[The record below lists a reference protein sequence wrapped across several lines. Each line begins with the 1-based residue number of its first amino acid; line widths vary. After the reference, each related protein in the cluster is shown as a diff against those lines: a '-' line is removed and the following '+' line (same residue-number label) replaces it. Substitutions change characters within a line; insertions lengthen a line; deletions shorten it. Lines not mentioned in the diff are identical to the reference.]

1 MEAGTAR
8 EFAKI
13 NLKDEREMAERIYLQ
28 HPTKTETVEV
38 STGFSWS
45 AFLLGFVW
53 ALMKRMWLVA
63 LVLLA
68 VDLAI
73 GLIGFAGVTADVVS
87 LVLSIVF
94 AIYCGMNANQ
104 WYRRDLERKGYV
116 IKGPG
121 PETGVLR

>member
-1 MEAGTAR
+1 
-8 EFAKI
+8 
-13 NLKDEREMAERIYLQ
+13 
-28 HPTKTETVEV
+28 
-38 STGFSWS
+38 
-45 AFLLGFVW
+45 
-53 ALMKRMWLVA
+53 MWLVA

-104 WYRRDLERKGYV
+104 WYRRDLERKGYM
-116 IKGPG
+116 ITPR
-121 PETGVLR
+121 P

>member
-1 MEAGTAR
+1 MKPSGFGRDAGVR
-8 EFAKI
+8 IEVVF
-13 NLKDEREMAERIYLQ
+13 EGAEI
-28 HPTKTETVEV
+28 
-38 STGFSWS
+38 
-45 AFLLGFVW
+45 FLFG
-53 ALMKRMWLVA
+53 
-63 LVLLA
+63 LLA

>member
-1 MEAGTAR
+1 
-8 EFAKI
+8 
-13 NLKDEREMAERIYLQ
+13 MAERIYLQ
-28 HPTKTETVEV
+28 HPTRTETVEV

-104 WYRRDLERKGYV
+104 WYRRDLERKGYM
-116 IKGPG
+116 ITPR
-121 PETGVLR
+121 P